1 LTDKSYFEEKGF
13 MKQFR
18 IILVTLFLVAIL
30 TLVLTACGPKATPGP
45 VVLTIT
51 GSVGKTLSL
60 TDADLHAMTVAT
72 ISAQAPKQ
80 SASQSFSGV
89 RLSDLMSA
97 AQVKTEAVSMVM
109 TGSDGYTATL
119 DIPTVKACTDCM
131 ISFGDTAGTLNAV
144 MPGQT
149 GKAWVKGIVKIEFK

>member
-1 LTDKSYFEEKGF
+1 
-13 MKQFR
+13 MKHFR
-18 IILVTLFLVAIL
+18 IVFVTFALVATL
-30 TLVLTACGPKATPGP
+30 SLVLTSCGPKAAPGP

-80 SASQSFSGV
+80 TAAQSFTGV
-89 RLSDLMSA
+89 HLSDLMNSA
-97 AQVKTEAVSMVM
+97 KVNPEATSMVM

-119 DIPTVKACTDCM
+119 DISTVKACTDCM
-131 ISFGDTAGTLNAV
+131 ISFGDSAGTLYAV

>member
-1 LTDKSYFEEKGF
+1 

-18 IILVTLFLVAIL
+18 IVLVILALVAIL
-30 TLVLTACGPKATPGP
+30 SLILTACGPKATPGP

-51 GSVGKTLSL
+51 GSVGKELSL

-80 SASQSFSGV
+80 TAAQSFTGV

-97 AQVKTEAVSMVM
+97 AQVKTEATSMVL
-109 TGSDGYTATL
+109 TGSDGFTSSL

-131 ISFGDTAGTLNAV
+131 ISFGDTAGVLNAA

>member
-1 LTDKSYFEEKGF
+1 
-13 MKQFR
+13 MKQSR
-18 IILVTLFLVAIL
+18 IVLVTLALVTIL
-30 TLVLTACGPKATPGP
+30 SLVLTGCGPKATPGP
-45 VVLTIT
+45 VVLTVT
-51 GSVGKTLSL
+51 GSVGKELSL

-80 SASQSFSGV
+80 TTAQSFTGV
-89 RLSDLMSA
+89 RFSDLMNA
-97 AQVKTEAVSMVM
+97 AQVKTEAGSMVM

-119 DIPTVKACTDCM
+119 DITTIKACADCM